1 MSYQPRQGTIYFIRR
16 EDGEGPV
23 KIGFSSKPWVR
34 LESID
39 VCSPHPLTIT
49 AAIEGPSRLELRFHN
64 LFRDSHIRREWF
76 EATPELLAVMQQV
89 SAGSFDVATLPEPF
103 ALICSLRPKRR
114 WSESARRRISESRR
128 GKKRRRRATEDAV
141 AAG

>member
-39 VCSPHPLTIT
+39 VCSPHPLTIA

-76 EATPELLAVMQQV
+76 RGHAGAPGGDGAGQRRHIRRRDTPGALRADLLA
-89 SAGSFDVATLPEPF
+89 SPEA
-103 ALICSLRPKRR
+103 AL
-114 WSESARRRISESRR
+114 
-128 GKKRRRRATEDAV
+128 V
-141 AAG
+141 